1 MDVVILPEIGI
12 LYVHGLL
19 ILVVFVTGRPMSERC
34 SLIHP
39 AMSTLLIVGRTQITR
54 NEVGTQIYLNFL
66 FVNNGLQLKT

>member
-39 AMSTLLIVGRTQITR
+39 AMSTLLIVGRT
-54 NEVGTQIYLNFL
+54 
-66 FVNNGLQLKT
+66 